1 MRPWCAALPERIG
14 AVERW
19 LLPPACLLCGEAAGG
34 RGDDPLVCPMCR
46 TRWRRLPEPQCP
58 RCGQPVD
65 GETDCRI
72 CEGWPEGFSGV
83 ASAVWLD
90 GPARR
95 AVHALK
101 YDGWR
106 RMAESLAVVMDD
118 LRPLR
123 AGVSL
128 VPIPLG
134 AARRRSRG
142 YNQSE
147 AVAGA
152 VGRRRGLPVEAC
164 LVRTRETRSQ
174 TSLTPE
180 ERAANLKAAFSARGR
195 VPARVVLVDDVF
207 TTGATL
213 RSAAAALLAAGA
225 VSVAAV
231 TFGRA
236 ELPLAAL
243 GRTI

>member
-1 MRPWCAALPERIG
+1 MRPWLAAFPDRLG

-19 LLPPACLLCGEAAGG
+19 LLPPACLLCADPAGSG
-34 RGDDPLVCPMCR
+34 SDDPLICPLCR
-46 TRWRRLPEPQCP
+46 SRWRRLPHPQCQ
-58 RCGQPVD
+58 RCGQPID
-65 GETDCRI
+65 GDTDCRI
-72 CEGWPEGFSGV
+72 CAEWPRGFAGV

-90 GPARR
+90 PSARR

-101 YDGWR
+101 YDGWWR
-106 RMAESLAVVMDD
+106 VAESLAAVMMD
-118 LRPLR
+118 LLPLG
-123 AGVSL
+123 AGASL

-142 YNQSE
+142 YNQSQAMAE
-147 AVAGA
+147 AL
-152 VGRRRGLPVEAC
+152 GRRRGVPVDPC
-164 LVRTRETRSQ
+164 LERTRDTQSQ

-180 ERAANLKAAFSARGR
+180 ERAANLKAAFSAPGR

-213 RSAAAALLAAGA
+213 RSAAEVLLAAGA
-225 VSVAAV
+225 DQVSAV

-236 ELPLAAL
+236 ELPLAAV